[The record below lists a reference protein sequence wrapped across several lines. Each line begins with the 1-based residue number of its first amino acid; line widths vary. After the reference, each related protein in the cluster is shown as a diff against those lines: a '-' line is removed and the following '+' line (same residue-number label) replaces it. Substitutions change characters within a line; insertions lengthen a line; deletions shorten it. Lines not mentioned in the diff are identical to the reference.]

1 MASVVNGSIRIGG
14 QIGGSVQRA
23 ETTIIKEVEFCNRS
37 EFPIKGYHKYLYIAL
52 DENAIYRYDNEKGY
66 VILSGNGCQLDDS
79 SVSETSTWS
88 SKRIVTEMTNEI
100 QTEVNNAV
108 DNAVDS
114 RMEATT
120 DDDIQNM
127 FN

>member
-1 MASVVNGSIRIGG
+1 MATVSGNILAKGSIS
-14 QIGGSVQRA
+14 GSVQRS
-23 ETTIIKEVEFCNRS
+23 TSTIIKEVEFCNRS

-66 VILSGNGCQLDDS
+66 VILSGSGCQLDDS

-88 SKRIVTEMTNEI
+88 SQRIVTEMTNEI

-108 DNAVDS
+108 DNAVNT